1 MLIGASQTDKHPSR
15 QTEEWVGGLQY
26 RMFSSGMLT
35 PIHFCFFIE
44 VKRPLPATRTKAL
57 SRFELRKESLK
68 RSCSQFQRPLT
79 KAEKRL
85 LYDTMVVDDE
95 HRLIWCPVRKSG
107 TTSWRSMMLILAGR
121 FSDVNAA
128 VDHALHHDF
137 QYLTRLSK
145 KYHSNA
151 DIEWRLKNYT
161 KFMSYRE
168 PLQRVVS
175 DYRQIRLH
183 KTPGQTKVCEWVV
196 EYNKRLNG
204 GKSKPDAWKN
214 ISFPHFVNYITRFY
228 DNKEKYLDLNIHWR
242 PINLICHP
250 CHIDYEFL
258 VDMDST
264 GLAEESDYL
273 LRSVGAPSWLH
284 LPHDNRSGN
293 ETKYSFFSQ
302 LSTAQF
308 QRLRDQY
315 DDDYEIFGY
324 QRVNQHEESL

>member
-1 MLIGASQTDKHPSR
+1 
-15 QTEEWVGGLQY
+15 
-26 RMFSSGMLT
+26 
-35 PIHFCFFIE
+35 
-44 VKRPLPATRTKAL
+44 
-57 SRFELRKESLK
+57 
-68 RSCSQFQRPLT
+68 
-79 KAEKRL
+79 
-85 LYDTMVVDDE
+85 MVVDDE
-95 HRLIWCPVRKSG
+95 HRLIWCPVRKAG
-107 TTSWRSMMLILAGR
+107 TRSWRSIMLILAR
-121 FSDVNAA
+121 KFADVKTAL
-128 VDHALHHDF
+128 DHAKHHDF
-137 QYLTRLSK
+137 QYLTRLSA
-145 KYHSNA
+145 KYQSSA

-175 DYRQIRLH
+175 DYRQIRSR
-183 KTPGQTKVCEWVV
+183 KTTSQANVCKWVV

-204 GKSKPDAWKN
+204 GKSKPDAYKN

-228 DNKEKYLDLNIHWR
+228 GNKEKYLDLNSHWR

-250 CHIDYEFL
+250 CHIDYDFL

-284 LPHDNRSGN
+284 LPHDNKSGN
-293 ETKYSFFSQ
+293 ETKYIFFSQ
-302 LSTAQF
+302 LSTVQF

-324 QRVNQHEESL
+324 QRVNQHEQSL

>member
-1 MLIGASQTDKHPSR
+1 MHN
-15 QTEEWVGGLQY
+15 
-26 RMFSSGMLT
+26 SSD
-35 PIHFCFFIE
+35 H
-44 VKRPLPATRTKAL
+44 
-57 SRFELRKESLK
+57 LRKPRKNFCTLQWWWTTNIDS
-68 RSCSQFQRPLT
+68 FG
-79 KAEKRL
+79 
-85 LYDTMVVDDE
+85 
-95 HRLIWCPVRKSG
+95 PVRKSG

-137 QYLTRLSK
+137 QYLTRLSQ

-183 KTPGQTKVCEWVV
+183 KTAGQTNFCKWVV

-228 DNKEKYLDLNIHWR
+228 GNKEKYLDLNSHWR

-250 CHIDYEFL
+250 CHIDYDFL

-284 LPHDNRSGN
+284 LPHGNRSGN
-293 ETKYSFFSQ
+293 ETKYSYFSQ
-302 LSTAQF
+302 LSTVQF

-324 QRVNQHEESL
+324 QRLNQHE

>member
-1 MLIGASQTDKHPSR
+1 ML
-15 QTEEWVGGLQY
+15 V
-26 RMFSSGMLT
+26 FSCVMLNQ
-35 PIHFCFFIE
+35 IYSLFSLEIINF
-44 VKRPLPATRTKAL
+44 KRPLPATRTKAL
-57 SRFELRKESLK
+57 SRFTLRKKSLK
-68 RSCSQFQRPLT
+68 RACAQFQRPLT
-79 KAEKRL
+79 EREKKL
-85 LYDTMVVDDE
+85 MYATMVVDDE
-95 HRLIWCPVRKSG
+95 NRLIWCPVRKSG

-121 FSDVNAA
+121 FSDVKEA
-128 VDHALHHDF
+128 VYHTLHHDF

-145 KYHSNA
+145 KYYSNA

-168 PLQRVVS
+168 PLQRVIS

-183 KTPGQTKVCEWVV
+183 ITSFQQAVCKLVV
-196 EYNKRLNG
+196 QYNKLLNG
-204 GKSKPDAWKN
+204 SSNCEPYAWKD

-228 DNKEKYLDLNIHWR
+228 GSKEKYLDLNDHWR

-250 CHIDYEFL
+250 CHIDYDFL

-264 GLAEESDYL
+264 DLAEESDYL

-302 LSTAQF
+302 LSSAQF

-315 DDDYEIFGY
+315 NDDYEIFGY
-324 QRVNQHEESL
+324 QPVNQHE

>member
-1 MLIGASQTDKHPSR
+1 MQLPFR
-15 QTEEWVGGLQY
+15 
-26 RMFSSGMLT
+26 RSSGLIVMIVMLLVT
-35 PIHFCFFIE
+35 YSSLLLC
-44 VKRPLPATRTKAL
+44 KRETVTEIIKLPLPATRTNAFF
-57 SRFELRKESLK
+57 RFKLRKESLK
-68 RSCSQFQRPLT
+68 RACAQFRQFLT
-79 KAEKRL
+79 EKEKQI
-85 LYDTMVVDDE
+85 LYATMVVDDE

-107 TTSWRSMMLILAGR
+107 TRSWRSIMLILAGW
-121 FSDVNAA
+121 FLDVKEAL
-128 VDHALHHDF
+128 DHAMHHDF

-145 KYHSNA
+145 KYHSKA

-183 KTPGQTKVCEWVV
+183 KTAGQKKVCKWVV
-196 EYNKRLNG
+196 QYNKRFNR
-204 GKSKPDAWKN
+204 GKNKRDDRNN

-228 DNKEKYLDLNIHWR
+228 GNKVKYLDLNIHWR

-250 CHIDYEFL
+250 CHIDYDFL

-293 ETKYSFFSQ
+293 ETKYSFLAQ

-324 QRVNQHEESL
+324 QRLNQHE

>member
-1 MLIGASQTDKHPSR
+1 
-15 QTEEWVGGLQY
+15 
-26 RMFSSGMLT
+26 
-35 PIHFCFFIE
+35 
-44 VKRPLPATRTKAL
+44 
-57 SRFELRKESLK
+57 
-68 RSCSQFQRPLT
+68 
-79 KAEKRL
+79 
-85 LYDTMVVDDE
+85 
-95 HRLIWCPVRKSG
+95 
-107 TTSWRSMMLILAGR
+107 MLILAGW
-121 FSDVNAA
+121 FLDVKEAL
-128 VDHALHHDF
+128 DHAMHHDF

-145 KYHSNA
+145 KYHSKA

-183 KTPGQTKVCEWVV
+183 KTAGQKKVCKWVV
-196 EYNKRLNG
+196 QYNKRFNR
-204 GKSKPDAWKN
+204 GKNKRDDRNN

-228 DNKEKYLDLNIHWR
+228 GNKVKYLDLNIHWR

-250 CHIDYEFL
+250 CHIDYDFL

-293 ETKYSFFSQ
+293 ETKYSFLAQ

-324 QRVNQHEESL
+324 QRLNQHE